1 VNKGS
6 WHIFRKSAEPG
17 TGIAV
22 HGIEFG
28 NRFEKSMT
36 FRQRILLDRLV
47 AIPLCLACDALAR
60 VIGWILR
67 RDHSITPETTH
78 QIVVAKLVGMGS
90 ILQATP
96 LLRALKQRFPK
107 ARVTFLTLEGNRC
120 LVERLEN
127 VDEVL
132 CLDDRGAL
140 VMFWT
145 TLTTLFSLIRRRV
158 DHYFDLEIYS
168 GFASLLALFSLA
180 RNRLGFYRHS
190 NRAKKGN
197 FTLLVYF
204 NTRMPVRRTYLQLG
218 RVAGVPIGSDDRL
231 GTIRIHPEDR
241 LSLQQKL
248 SALGLE
254 TGSRYTLVN
263 PNASDLLIERRW
275 PEGHV
280 LQALTHLAT
289 NGHKVVLLGSPS
301 EAPFVQSL
309 HSRLPEPVRE
319 RVFNTAGRLTLGE
332 AFALIEGAAC
342 VLTND
347 TGPMHMAFAL
357 GRPTVCLFGPVDPM
371 HYGMDGPNIVT
382 LYAPV
387 PCSPCVH
394 EIDEPPCRG
403 NNVCMQRLMPE
414 LVVAQVLALLARDA
428 KSAAN
433 TTQQNAGGIIRLPLV
448 WDTDAG
454 EPLGKMAREPQKHN

>member
-1 VNKGS
+1 
-6 WHIFRKSAEPG
+6 
-17 TGIAV
+17 
-22 HGIEFG
+22 
-28 NRFEKSMT
+28 MT
-36 FRQRILLDRLV
+36 FRHRIMLDRLV
-47 AIPLCLACDALAR
+47 AVPLCLVCDALAR
-60 VIGWILR
+60 VVGLILR
-67 RDHSITPETTH
+67 RNHSITPETTN

-90 ILQATP
+90 VVQATP
-96 LLRALKQRFPK
+96 LLRALKQQFPK
-107 ARVTFLTLEGNRC
+107 AHLTFLTLEGNRC

-145 TLTTLFSLIRRRV
+145 TLAALLSLIRRRV
-158 DHYFDLEIYS
+158 DHYFDLEVYS
-168 GFASLLALFSLA
+168 AFASLLALFSLA

-197 FTLLVYF
+197 CTHMVYF
-204 NTRMPVRRTYLQLG
+204 NTRMPVRRLYLQLG

-231 GTIRIHPEDR
+231 GTIRIYPEDR
-241 LSLQQKL
+241 LGLQQKL

-254 TGSRYTLVN
+254 PGSRYILVN

-275 PEGHV
+275 PECYV
-280 LQALTHLAT
+280 LQTLTRLAT
-289 NGHKVVLLGSPS
+289 NGHNVVLLGSKS
-301 EAPFVQSL
+301 EALFVQSL
-309 HSRLPEPVRE
+309 HSQVPEPARE
-319 RVFNTAGRLTLGE
+319 RVFNTAGLLSLGE
-332 AFALIEGAAC
+332 AFALIEAAAC

-371 HYGMDGPNIVT
+371 HYGMDGPNIVA

-394 EIDEPPCRG
+394 EIDAPPCHG
-403 NNVCMQRLMPE
+403 NNVCMQRLSPE
-414 LVVAQVLALLARDA
+414 LVEGQLLALLEQGDA
-428 KSAAN
+428 N
-433 TTQQNAGGIIRLPLV
+433 GGTTPFRNASSTIRLPLV
-448 WDTDAG
+448 WDADTG
-454 EPLGKMAREPQKHN
+454 EPLGRVVRQASESRTQ